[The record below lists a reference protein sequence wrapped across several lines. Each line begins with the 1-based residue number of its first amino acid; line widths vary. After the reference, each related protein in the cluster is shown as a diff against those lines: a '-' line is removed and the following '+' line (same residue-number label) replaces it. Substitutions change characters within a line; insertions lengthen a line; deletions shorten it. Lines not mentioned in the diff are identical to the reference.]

1 MPVSGSVFY
10 ADPAL
15 PADAQ
20 ALRIETAGFG
30 SGAYVYLD
38 GALQG
43 GLNFAGVYAL
53 PLYKGRHAVIVE
65 DENGAAASVEFEV
78 R

>member
-20 ALRIETAGFG
+20 ALRIETAGFS
-30 SGAYVYLD
+30 SGAYVYLN

-53 PLYKGRHAVIVE
+53 PLYKGRHTVIVE

>member
-15 PADAQ
+15 PAEAQ

-53 PLYKGRHAVIVE
+53 PLYKGRHTVTVE
-65 DENGAAASVEFEV
+65 DENGAAASIDFEV